1 MKRFATHLK
10 DGFTKV
16 YCPDIKSAIFWSWYN
31 MNGIKS
37 ITKKNK
43 VTISTFT
50 PSMLKKFNIDVKALG
65 GIRGV

>member
-1 MKRFATHLK
+1 MKWFATHLK

-16 YCPDIKSAIFWSWYN
+16 YCPGIKSAIFWSWYN

-37 ITKKNK
+37 ITKKNM

-50 PSMLKKFNIDVKALG
+50 PPDNVLVSNNVIL
-65 GIRGV
+65 

>member
-16 YCPDIKSAIFWSWYN
+16 YCPGIKSAIFWSRYN

-37 ITKKNK
+37 ITKKNM
-43 VTISTFT
+43 VTIST
-50 PSMLKKFNIDVKALG
+50 PPDNVLVSNNVIL
-65 GIRGV
+65 